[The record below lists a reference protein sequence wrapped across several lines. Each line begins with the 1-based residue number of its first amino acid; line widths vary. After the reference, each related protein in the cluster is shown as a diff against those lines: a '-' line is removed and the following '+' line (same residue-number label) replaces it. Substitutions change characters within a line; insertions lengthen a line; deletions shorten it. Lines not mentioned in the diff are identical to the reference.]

1 MSFGQNLHRYQVVEW
16 APFYIDYQL
25 LKQRYKSAHRLALH
39 HNEALDLKD
48 FRASLHHEFSKA
60 TSFYK
65 RKHETLQQSVE
76 TVYEHYRINEPQ
88 DLNLASGL
96 GIVDLQAAVV
106 ESRDSFKQLL
116 WFWVVNFDKTVT
128 SLAKFEPG
136 LVVSDPDLALR
147 TRSINELRRLE
158 DLLSRLSKLKSQID
172 VGPSAHTTSTRSK
185 QPNEKLRQTL
195 SQREIAVIERD
206 DAPSLELYLEDRR
219 ADSGADPHS
228 HEQYLFN
235 LVYFSLVTGSQ
246 PCTPLLLPA
255 IGSLQL
261 IGDHIHRLISRSGRT
276 ARLQDQDAPIQ
287 DPNDTTIAKNKADA
301 VVGRLAR
308 VIARLPLLR
317 KTLPIKDRRGR
328 ISLHYAV
335 EYSLLPVC
343 QEILKQMRGEKAPQH
358 IATESPAFITDLG
371 GLTPLDL
378 AVFRGNI
385 EILNILLEDRDR
397 RIQAARTKRPHLSRP
412 ELLPGNLLTNAVE
425 LQCFPVFQ
433 LLHRS
438 GIDVNYANHQNYT
451 ALHLAVRS
459 RREEYVTELLHH
471 RNGKQFLGVDT
482 CDAVYGRT
490 PLIMASANG
499 DLSLVHALL
508 QAGADPSIEDRL
520 GWRAKNHAAFRG
532 WLLIAKELS
541 HLTAARLENEDKLD
555 DLEQQRQHDVK
566 PVPSR
571 NLAERLERQHAANEC
586 EVFVNLGALDTYK
599 PVLAVDL
606 SPFVRPDPYN
616 PQREA
621 EYTVEVR
628 AMTDDQSRHLVRLPI
643 PEDRATKP
651 WRFVTKDPENFK
663 LAFTIY
669 HSTTSAQEGDSP
681 IGSAVALL
689 HSLKQGFGPA
699 RESLIRNFTVPI
711 LHKETLDFIGT
722 VTFYFLIVTPFPHP
736 DPKKVIQPELS
747 WSGEDGL
754 PVIGHRGMGQNDPGR
769 RQLQLGENTVGSF
782 MSAKASGA
790 SYIEFDVQ
798 LTKDDVPII
807 YHDFLM
813 SETGI
818 DAPLHSLNLEQF
830 MFISQ
835 AQSAEGDP
843 SSRAERHYLE
853 RNGNS
858 PILAGYRQRSHSL
871 DAHEQ
876 AKARGLI
883 ERMQHTFEYKLNK
896 HKGFESYKGNIRS
909 EYIQASFATLETLL
923 TKLPDSIKFDIEIK
937 YPMLFEA
944 HDWEMESFGVEVNH
958 LVDNVLDR
966 VYRLAQNRT
975 IFFSSF
981 SPEVCILLSRK
992 QHVYPV
998 YFLTESGHIPSSDA
1012 RADSLRE
1019 AVWFAK
1025 SWRLAG
1031 VISRSQPLVVSP
1043 RRLIGRVQ
1051 DAGL

>member
-1 MSFGQNLHRYQVVEW
+1 M
-16 APFYIDYQL
+16 
-25 LKQRYKSAHRLALH
+25 
-39 HNEALDLKD
+39 
-48 FRASLHHEFSKA
+48 
-60 TSFYK
+60 
-65 RKHETLQQSVE
+65 
-76 TVYEHYRINEPQ
+76 
-88 DLNLASGL
+88 
-96 GIVDLQAAVV
+96 
-106 ESRDSFKQLL
+106 
-116 WFWVVNFDKTVT
+116 
-128 SLAKFEPG
+128 
-136 LVVSDPDLALR
+136 
-147 TRSINELRRLE
+147 
-158 DLLSRLSKLKSQID
+158 
-172 VGPSAHTTSTRSK
+172 
-185 QPNEKLRQTL
+185 
-195 SQREIAVIERD
+195 
-206 DAPSLELYLEDRR
+206 
-219 ADSGADPHS
+219 
-228 HEQYLFN
+228 
-235 LVYFSLVTGSQ
+235 TGSQ
-246 PCTPLLLPA
+246 SCTQILIPA
-255 IGSLQL
+255 IGSLQCV
-261 IGDHIHRLISRSGRT
+261 GDHIHRLISRIGRTTRLQDQVGDHVRQLISRIGRT
-276 ARLQDQDAPIQ
+276 ARLQDQTAPIQ
-287 DPNDTTIAKNKADA
+287 DPNDTIIAKNKADA
-301 VVGRLAR
+301 VVGRLAHL
-308 VIARLPLLR
+308 IARLPFLR
-317 KTLPIKDRRGR
+317 KTLPIKDHHGK
-328 ISLHYAV
+328 IPLHYAV
-335 EYSLLPVC
+335 EYNLLPVC
-343 QEILKQMRGEKAPQH
+343 QEILKQMREDRASKH
-358 IATESPAFITDLG
+358 IATESPAFVADLE

-378 AVFRGNI
+378 AVFRGNLD
-385 EILNILLEDRDR
+385 ILKILLEDRDR
-397 RIQAARTKRPHLSRP
+397 RIQAARTNEPHLSRP

-438 GIDVNYANHQNYT
+438 GIDVNYANHQDFT

-471 RNGKQFLGVDT
+471 RNGKQILGLDV
-482 CDAVYGRT
+482 CDAVHGRT

-499 DLSLVHALL
+499 DVSLVHALL
-508 QAGADPSIEDRL
+508 QAGADATIEDRL
-520 GWRAKNHAAFRG
+520 GWRAKDHAAFRG

-541 HLTAARLENEDKLD
+541 HLTAERLENEDKLD
-555 DLEQQRQHDVK
+555 NMEQQRQQDVK
-566 PVPSR
+566 PVLSR
-571 NLAERLERQHAANEC
+571 NLAERLKRQHAANEC
-586 EVFVNLGALDTYK
+586 EVFVNLGAMDTYK

-606 SPFVRPDPYN
+606 SPYVRPDPYD

-621 EYTVEVR
+621 DYTVEVR
-628 AMTDDQSRHLVRLPI
+628 AITDDQSRHLVRLPI
-643 PEDRATKP
+643 LEDRANKP

-669 HSTTSAQEGDSP
+669 HSTTSGQEGDSP

-689 HSLKQGFGPA
+689 HGLKQGFGPA
-699 RESLIRNFTVPI
+699 RESLIRNFTIPI

-722 VTFYFLIVTPFPHP
+722 VTFYFLIVIPFPHP
-736 DPKKVIQPELS
+736 DPRKVVQPELS
-747 WSGEDGL
+747 FSGEDGL

-769 RQLQLGENTVGSF
+769 RQLQLGENTVESF

-790 SYIEFDVQ
+790 SYIDFDVQ

-843 SSRAERHYLE
+843 SSRAERNYLE
-853 RNGNS
+853 RNGKS

-871 DAHEQ
+871 DIHEQ

-883 ERMQHTFEYKLNK
+883 ERMQHTFEYKLNE
-896 HKGFESYKGNIRS
+896 HKGFDSYKGNIRS

-923 TKLPDSIKFDIEIK
+923 TKLPDSIKFDIEISK
-937 YPMLFEA
+937 SLPHSWNCGLPVGVICLSSPVRFFSIEYPMLFEA
-944 HDWEMESFGVEVNH
+944 HDWQMETFGVEVNH
-958 LVDNVLDR
+958 LVDHILDR

-1012 RADSLRE
+1012 CADSLRD

-1031 VISRSQPLVVSP
+1031 VISRSQPLVLSP
-1043 RRLIGRVQ
+1043 RLIGRVR
-1051 DAGL
+1051 DAGLVCISWGELNDGPDDALRQAKAGLDAIITNSVRLIAQTLKRE

>member
-1 MSFGQNLHRYQVVEW
+1 MRFGQNLHCYQVVEW

-25 LKQRYKSAHRLALH
+25 LKQQYKSAHRLALH
-39 HNEALDLKD
+39 RNEALDLKD
-48 FRASLHHEFSKA
+48 VRASLHHELSKA
-60 TSFYK
+60 TSFYG

-76 TVYEHYRINEPQ
+76 TVYEHYRISEPL

-96 GIVDLQAAVV
+96 EIVDLQATLV

-136 LVVSDPDLALR
+136 LAVPDSDLALR
-147 TRSINELRRLE
+147 TRSINELCRLE
-158 DLLSRLSKLKSQID
+158 DLLSRISVFKSQID
-172 VGPSAHTTSTRSK
+172 VAPSAHTTSTRSN
-185 QPNEKLRQTL
+185 QPNEKLSQTI
-195 SQREIAVIERD
+195 SRRELAVIERD
-206 DAPSLELYLEDRR
+206 DAPSLELYLEERR

-228 HEQYLFN
+228 YELYLFN
-235 LVYFSLVTGSQ
+235 LIYFSLVTGSQ
-246 PCTPLLLPA
+246 SCTQILLPA
-255 IGSLQL
+255 IGSLQCV
-261 IGDHIHRLISRSGRT
+261 GDHIRQLISRIGRT
-276 ARLQDQDAPIQ
+276 ARLQDQTAPIH
-287 DPNDTTIAKNKADA
+287 DPNDTIIAKNKADA

-317 KTLPIKDRRGR
+317 KTLPIEDRHGR
-328 ISLHYAV
+328 IPLHYAV
-335 EYSLLPVC
+335 EYNLLPVC
-343 QEILKQMRGEKAPQH
+343 QEILKHMREDKASKH
-358 IATESPAFITDLG
+358 IATESPAFVADLE

-378 AVFRGNI
+378 AVFRGNLGI
-385 EILNILLEDRDR
+385 SNILLEDRDR
-397 RIQAARTKRPHLSRP
+397 RTKAARANQPHLSRP
-412 ELLPGNLLTNAVE
+412 ELLRGKLLTNAVE

-438 GIDVNYANHQNYT
+438 SIDVNYANHQNYT

-471 RNGKQFLGVDT
+471 RYGNQILGLDA
-482 CDAVYGRT
+482 CDAVYGQT

-508 QAGADPSIEDRL
+508 QAGADPTIEDCL
-520 GWRAKNHAAFRG
+520 
-532 WLLIAKELS
+532 E
-541 HLTAARLENEDKLD
+541 RLENEDKLD
-555 DLEQQRQHDVK
+555 NIEQQRQHDLK
-566 PVPSR
+566 PVLSR
-571 NLAERLERQHAANEC
+571 NLAERLERQHGATEC
-586 EVFVNLGALDTYK
+586 EVFVNLGAMDSYK

-606 SPFVRPDPYN
+606 SPYVRPDPYN
-616 PQREA
+616 PQHEA
-621 EYTVEVR
+621 DYTVEVR
-628 AMTDDQSRHLVRLPI
+628 AITDDQSRHLVRLPI
-643 PEDRATKP
+643 LEDRANKP

-689 HSLKQGFGPA
+689 HGLKQGSGPA
-699 RESLIRNFTVPI
+699 RESLIRHFTIPI

-722 VTFYFLIVTPFPHP
+722 ITFYFLIVTPFPHP
-736 DPKKVIQPELS
+736 DPRKVVQPELS
-747 WSGEDGL
+747 
-754 PVIGHRGMGQNDPGR
+754 
-769 RQLQLGENTVGSF
+769 F
-782 MSAKASGA
+782 SAKASGA

-835 AQSAEGDP
+835 AQCAEGDP
-843 SSRAERHYLE
+843 SSRAERNYLE

-858 PILAGYRQRSHSL
+858 PILAGYRQRSDSL

-883 ERMQHTFEYKLNK
+883 ERMQHTLEYKLNE
-896 HKGFESYKGNIRS
+896 HKGFDSYKGNIRS

-923 TKLPDSIKFDIEIK
+923 AKLPDSIKFDIEIK

-944 HDWEMESFGVEVNH
+944 HAWQMESFGVEVNH
-958 LVDNVLDR
+958 LVDHVLDR
-966 VYRLAQNRT
+966 VYRLAQTRT

-1025 SWRLAG
+1025 NWRLAG

-1043 RRLIGRVQ
+1043 RLIGRVQ
-1051 DAGL
+1051 DTGLVCISWGELNAGADDALRQAKAGLDAIITNSVRLIAQTLKKG

>member
-1 MSFGQNLHRYQVVEW
+1 M
-16 APFYIDYQL
+16 
-25 LKQRYKSAHRLALH
+25 
-39 HNEALDLKD
+39 
-48 FRASLHHEFSKA
+48 
-60 TSFYK
+60 
-65 RKHETLQQSVE
+65 
-76 TVYEHYRINEPQ
+76 YEHYRTNESL

-96 GIVDLQAAVV
+96 EIGDLQATVV

-136 LVVSDPDLALR
+136 LAVSDPDLALR
-147 TRSINELRRLE
+147 TRSINELCRLE
-158 DLLSRLSKLKSQID
+158 DLLGRLSKLKGQID

-185 QPNEKLRQTL
+185 QPNEKLSQTL
-195 SQREIAVIERD
+195 SKREIAVIERD

-235 LVYFSLVTGSQ
+235 LIYFSLVTGSQ
-246 PCTPLLLPA
+246 SCTQLLLPA

-261 IGDHIHRLISRSGRT
+261 VGDHIHRLISRIGRT
-276 ARLQDQDAPIQ
+276 ARLQDQHAPIQ
-287 DPNDTTIAKNKADA
+287 DPNDTTIVKNKAHA

-317 KTLPIKDRRGR
+317 KTLTIKDRHGR

-335 EYSLLPVC
+335 EYNLIPVC
-343 QEILKQMRGEKAPQH
+343 QEILEHMREDKASKH
-358 IATESPAFITDLG
+358 MATESPALIADHE

-378 AVFRGNI
+378 AVCRGNL
-385 EILNILLEDRDR
+385 EIMNILLDDRDR
-397 RIQAARTKRPHLSRP
+397 RIQSARTNKPHIPRL
-412 ELLPGNLLTNAVE
+412 ELLPGNLLTTAVE

-438 GIDVNYANHQNYT
+438 GIDVNYADHQNYT
-451 ALHLAVRS
+451 AVHLAVRS

-471 RNGKQFLGVDT
+471 RDSKQILGPDA

-508 QAGADPSIEDRL
+508 QAGADPTIEDRL
-520 GWRAKNHAAFRG
+520 GWRAQDHAAFRG

-541 HLTAARLENEDKLD
+541 HLTAQRLEDEDKLD
-555 DLEQQRQHDVK
+555 DNEQQRQQDVK
-566 PVPSR
+566 PVLSR

-586 EVFVNLGALDTYK
+586 EVFVNLGAMDSYK

-606 SPFVRPDPYN
+606 SPYVRPDPYN

-621 EYTVEVR
+621 DYTVEVR
-628 AMTDDQSRHLVRLPI
+628 AITDDQSRHLVRLPI
-643 PEDRATKP
+643 LEDRANKP
-651 WRFVTKDPENFK
+651 RRFVTKDPENFK

-689 HSLKQGFGPA
+689 HSLKQGIGSA
-699 RESLIRNFTVPI
+699 RESLIRNFTIPI

-747 WSGEDGL
+747 FSGEDGL

-769 RQLQLGENTVGSF
+769 RQLQLGENTVESF

-843 SSRAERHYLE
+843 SSKAERNYLE

-858 PILAGYRQRSHSL
+858 PIFAGYRQRSHSL
-871 DAHEQ
+871 DIHEQ

-883 ERMQHTFEYKLNK
+883 ERMQHTFEYKLNEN
-896 HKGFESYKGNIRS
+896 KGFDSYKGNIRS

-923 TKLPDSIKFDIEIK
+923 TKLPDSIEFDIEISK
-937 YPMLFEA
+937 SLTPPWNGGLSVGVSTYYAPFAFSPVEYPMLFEA
-944 HDWEMESFGVEVNH
+944 HDWEMETFGVEINH
-958 LVDNVLDR
+958 LVNNVLDR

-981 SPEVCILLSRK
+981 SPEVCILLARK
-992 QHVYPV
+992 QYVYPV

-1051 DAGL
+1051 DAGLVCISWGELNDGPDDAVRQAEAGLDAIITNSVRLIAQTLKKG